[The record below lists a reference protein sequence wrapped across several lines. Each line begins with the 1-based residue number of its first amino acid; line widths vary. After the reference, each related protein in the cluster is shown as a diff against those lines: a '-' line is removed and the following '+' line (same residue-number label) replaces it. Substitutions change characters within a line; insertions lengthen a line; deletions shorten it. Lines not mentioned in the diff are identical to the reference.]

1 MALPICF
8 ESLLRTFFTTLKV
21 AWDFWFY
28 VLAAILILTLMKQG
42 KIVVKILAGLAIAF
56 VIAMVL
62 DFIGI
67 SFLCEILNSVM
78 QWIAS

>member
-1 MALPICF
+1 MGLPICF

-42 KIVVKILAGLAIAF
+42 KLVVKILAFIGIGF

-62 DFIGI
+62 DFVGI
-67 SFLCEILNSVM
+67 SFVCNLLNTVM

>member
-8 ESLLRTFFTTLKV
+8 ESLLRTFFISIKV
-21 AWDFWFY
+21 AWDFWAY
-28 VLAAILILTLMKQG
+28 VLGARLILTLLKQG
-42 KIVVKILAGLAIAF
+42 KIVVKIVIGFFIAF
-56 VIAMVL
+56 IIAMVL

-67 SFLCEILNSVM
+67 SFLCNLLNTIM

>member
-28 VLAAILILTLMKQG
+28 VLAGILLLTLLKQG
-42 KIVVKILAGLAIAF
+42 KLVMKILVGLAIAF

-67 SFLCEILNSVM
+67 SFLCEFLNAIM
-78 QWIAS
+78 KWIAS

>member
-28 VLAAILILTLMKQG
+28 ALAAILILVLMKQG
-42 KIVVKILAGLAIAF
+42 KLVTKILIGLAIAF

-62 DFIGI
+62 DFVGI
-67 SFLCEILNSVM
+67 SFLCEIINSVM
-78 QWIAS
+78 EWIAS

>member
-21 AWDFWFY
+21 AWDFWVY
-28 VLAAILILTLMKQG
+28 VLAGILILALMKQG
-42 KIVVKILAGLAIAF
+42 KIVVKILAIIGIAF

-67 SFLCEILNSVM
+67 SLPCEIINSVIG
-78 QWIAS
+78 WIAS

>member
-1 MALPICF
+1 MGLPICF
-8 ESLLRTFFTTLKV
+8 ESLLRTFFTTIKV

-28 VLAAILILTLMKQG
+28 VLAGILLLTLLKQG
-42 KIVVKILAGLAIAF
+42 KLVVKILAITGIAF

-67 SFLCEILNSVM
+67 SFPCEIINSVM

>member
-21 AWDFWFY
+21 AWDFWAY
-28 VLAAILILTLMKQG
+28 AIGAILILTLMKQG
-42 KIVVKILAGLAIAF
+42 KLVVKILAILGVAF

-62 DFIGI
+62 DFVGI
-67 SFLCEILNSVM
+67 SFLCEIINSVM
-78 QWIAS
+78 EWIAS